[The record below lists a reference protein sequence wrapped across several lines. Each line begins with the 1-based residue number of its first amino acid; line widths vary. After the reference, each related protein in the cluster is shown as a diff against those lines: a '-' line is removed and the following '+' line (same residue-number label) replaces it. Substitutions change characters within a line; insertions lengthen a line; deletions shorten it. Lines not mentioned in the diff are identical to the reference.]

1 MPRSPENRFVV
12 RTPYDFILPVSF
24 PSVGEKRW
32 GGSGAGAAVIAG
44 LGWDGNIM
52 NHELLHTV
60 RRRSMILD

>member
-44 LGWDGNIM
+44 LGWTGNIM
-52 NHELLHTV
+52 NHALQYGVT
-60 RRRSMILD
+60 RSMILN